1 MAVLSLHRDTPE
13 RAGDLCGL
21 NIGYVNHVACFVE
34 RSRNRHLFALEL
46 LRVLLIIEEM
56 SGHFA
61 VGRLAC
67 EQGKLSGC
75 EFYNLAGECL
85 ICLLGLRRPRLLG
98 GGRRPRLL
106 S

>member
-34 RSRNRHLFALEL
+34 RSRNRHLFALVL
-46 LRVLLIIEEM
+46 LRILLIIEEM
-56 SGHFA
+56 SARFA
-61 VGRLAC
+61 IGRFAC

-75 EFYNLAGECL
+75 EFYNLTGECL